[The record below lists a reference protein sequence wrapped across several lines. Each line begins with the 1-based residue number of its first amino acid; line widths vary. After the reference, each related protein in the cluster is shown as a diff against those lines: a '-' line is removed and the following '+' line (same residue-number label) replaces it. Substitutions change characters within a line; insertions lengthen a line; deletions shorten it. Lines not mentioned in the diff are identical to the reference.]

1 MTGVLVLP
9 GTAPEQEWLNA
20 RRRGV
25 TASEVPILMGL
36 SPWSSPYALY
46 WQKAGDLNGQF
57 DNMAMALG
65 RHLESFV
72 AGQFS
77 ELHPEFYVQGDGRSL
92 YAHPDEPWQLAT
104 PDRMLYDW
112 GRVARTG
119 EEFSGAPL
127 AVLECKTTASYYDGW
142 GDDGSD
148 VIPVH
153 YRCQVLWQ
161 MDVMGVG
168 TGFVACLF
176 MNARQLRVYELT
188 MDAQAIQ
195 DLYVMRGEALQFLER
210 IDLGDPPDVDWR
222 PATRDALKHLNPA
235 VDDTQVAIPNGMAQ
249 AWQAA
254 CGRYETAKQ
263 RKALFENRIRERLG
277 TGHKATTRAGDVVAR
292 RDVYDVAAHPVK
304 GFHVDKLVPVK
315 PKEKP

>member
-176 MNARQLRVYELT
+176 MHARQLRVYELT
-188 MDAQAIQ
+188 MDARAVE
-195 DLYVMRGEALQFLER
+195 DLRVMRGEALQFLER
-210 IDLGDPPDVDWR
+210 IDLGE
-222 PATRDALKHLNPA
+222 ATRDALKPLNPA